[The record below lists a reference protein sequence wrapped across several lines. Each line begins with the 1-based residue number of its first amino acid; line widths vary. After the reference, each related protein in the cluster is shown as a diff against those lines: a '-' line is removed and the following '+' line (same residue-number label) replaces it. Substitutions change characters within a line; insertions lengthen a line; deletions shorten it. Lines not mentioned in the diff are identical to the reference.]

1 MKSQKKVIK
10 IGGMHCAMCATTI
23 EKSIK
28 KLDGTIDVVVNLSTE
43 KAVIDF
49 DPTIFDEKKLRTAIE
64 DAGYQYLGPA
74 GTIDLEQE
82 NVLRLKDLQS
92 KKRKIIIGFIT
103 GIPLMILMYLPV
115 HHLHFPIHYL
125 LFFISTPIFLYISA
139 PIFKAGYLALK
150 NRSLNMDVMYSMGI
164 GIAYLASVMGTF
176 NIILTK
182 EFMFY
187 ESAILLATFL
197 TLGRYLEAGAKGKT
211 SDAIKKLIGLKP
223 KNAVVIRNDK
233 EIEIPIDDVQVGD
246 IIIARPGEK
255 IATDG
260 EIIDGVSSIDESI
273 VTGESIPVLKKKSDR
288 VIGGTIN
295 KTGVIKFQTTRIG
308 KETLLSQIIRLVE
321 EAQGSRPPVQKI
333 ADRIVSYFV
342 PVVLTSALSAF
353 CLWYFVIGAS
363 LHFSLNI
370 LISILVIAC
379 PCALG
384 LATPTAVTVGI
395 GRGAELGIL
404 IKNGEALEITE
415 KLTIMVFDK
424 TGTLTKGKPEVI
436 EIFPYKSNQDEIL
449 KIAASIE
456 KNSLHP
462 LAEAILNKAK
472 EKNIE
477 ILPVENEETIEG
489 KGIRGMIKNKEA
501 IIGNINFLEE
511 KNINIPKEIMGK
523 TKLLEDQGKS
533 LVAVGYDNRFIGL
546 MTIADKIRSEAKEA
560 IVQLKKMDIKPA
572 MITGDI
578 KQTAQAV
585 ARELGIDTVLA
596 EVLPSDK
603 SQEIK
608 RLEASKETVAFV
620 GDGINDAPA
629 LAQAN
634 LGIAMGSGTD
644 IAIESGDI
652 VLVRNKTTDAVAAVQ
667 LAKKVMSRI
676 KQNLFWAFF
685 YNLILIPVAGGILY
699 PFLGVTLKPE
709 FAGLAMAMSSI
720 TIVSLS
726 LLLKKYTPSMGK
738 I

>member
-1 MKSQKKVIK
+1 MR
-10 IGGMHCAMCATTI
+10 
-23 EKSIK
+23 
-28 KLDGTIDVVVNLSTE
+28 
-43 KAVIDF
+43 F
-49 DPTIFDEKKLRTAIE
+49 
-64 DAGYQYLGPA
+64 
-74 GTIDLEQE
+74 
-82 NVLRLKDLQS
+82 
-92 KKRKIIIGFIT
+92 
-103 GIPLMILMYLPV
+103 
-115 HHLHFPIHYL
+115 
-125 LFFISTPIFLYISA
+125 
-139 PIFKAGYLALK
+139 
-150 NRSLNMDVMYSMGI
+150 
-164 GIAYLASVMGTF
+164 
-176 NIILTK
+176 
-182 EFMFY
+182 
-187 ESAILLATFL
+187 
-197 TLGRYLEAGAKGKT
+197 
-211 SDAIKKLIGLKP
+211 
-223 KNAVVIRNDK
+223 
-233 EIEIPIDDVQVGD
+233 
-246 IIIARPGEK
+246 
-255 IATDG
+255 
-260 EIIDGVSSIDESI
+260 
-273 VTGESIPVLKKKSDR
+273 
-288 VIGGTIN
+288 
-295 KTGVIKFQTTRIG
+295 
-308 KETLLSQIIRLVE
+308 
-321 EAQGSRPPVQKI
+321 
-333 ADRIVSYFV
+333 
-342 PVVLTSALSAF
+342 SAF
-353 CLWYFVIGAS
+353 CLWYFVIGAN

-436 EIFPYKSNQDEIL
+436 EIFPYKSDQDEIL

-572 MITGDI
+572 MITGDN

-634 LGIAMGSGTD
+634 LGIAMGSGID

-726 LLLKKYTPSMGK
+726 LLLKKYTPSMGE

>member
-1 MKSQKKVIK
+1 
-10 IGGMHCAMCATTI
+10 
-23 EKSIK
+23 
-28 KLDGTIDVVVNLSTE
+28 
-43 KAVIDF
+43 
-49 DPTIFDEKKLRTAIE
+49 
-64 DAGYQYLGPA
+64 
-74 GTIDLEQE
+74 
-82 NVLRLKDLQS
+82 
-92 KKRKIIIGFIT
+92 
-103 GIPLMILMYLPV
+103 
-115 HHLHFPIHYL
+115 
-125 LFFISTPIFLYISA
+125 
-139 PIFKAGYLALK
+139 
-150 NRSLNMDVMYSMGI
+150 LNMDVMYSMGI

-342 PVVLTSALSAF
+342 PVVLTIALSAF
-353 CLWYFVIGAS
+353 CLWYFVTGAS

-726 LLLKKYTPSMGK
+726 LLLKKYTPSMGEIIMSLPVNLFSAK
-738 I
+738 KPFLKHHFCLLSGPFAFLYLFFAI